1 MDKVRKNRWDWVP
14 LAMPGVTKL
23 MADKKR
29 EMGADWVAT
38 CWANGMKGEPGW
50 FFAKEGPLMVG
61 TPWDMGHPAMQLV
74 LQPVTPTQ
82 ALLFIKEKGVS
93 SGA

>member
-1 MDKVRKNRWDWVP
+1 MDKERRGRWDWVP

-29 EMGADWVAT
+29 EMGADWVAI
-38 CWANGMKGEPGW
+38 CWTHGMWGEPGW
-50 FFAKEGPLMVG
+50 FFAKEGPVAVG
-61 TPWDMGHPAMQLV
+61 TPWDMGQTAMQML

-82 ALLFIKEKGVS
+82 ALLFIREKGAAG
-93 SGA
+93 GA